1 MPINLSEKGDSPWM
15 IHKILWATD
24 GSKDASEALKYVD
37 MFAVKYKASV
47 IGLSVVP
54 EYHGV
59 IEGFSE
65 EEKDRFVRWME
76 GSVKEKEKKRLEDI
90 ERAFG
95 ARGIIFRKELVDGI
109 PYREILRVATE
120 KKVDLIAMGKG
131 RAAEK
136 SILGGTALKVLRKSN
151 IPVLTAREDSRG
163 LGMKR
168 ILVPTDQSRGLY
180 RDFKYAIELSKSFG
194 ARVYILNVVETGE
207 QMFPL
212 EIIEQMKGFCF
223 RELNENIGKVKIG
236 EDIDVAVEASKN
248 AWSGIIRFV
257 DSKDIDLI
265 VMMTY
270 GGGRLKE
277 EFIGS
282 VTQKVIQEAPCPVLT
297 ITPYS

>member
-1 MPINLSEKGDSPWM
+1 M

-24 GSKDASEALKYVD
+24 GSNDASEALKYVD
-37 MFAVKYKASV
+37 MLAVKYKASV

-54 EYHGV
+54 EYLGV

-65 EEKDRFVRWME
+65 EEKDRFGKWME
-76 GSVKEKEKKRLEDI
+76 GSVKEKEKKRLEDV
-90 ERAFG
+90 ERDFS
-95 ARGIIFRKELVDGI
+95 ARGLTFRKELVDGI

-120 KKVDLIAMGKG
+120 KKVNLIAMGKG

-136 SILGGTALKVLRKSN
+136 SILGGTALKVLRKSS
-151 IPVLTAREDSRG
+151 IPVLTAREDSQRSG
-163 LGMKR
+163 IKR

-236 EDIDVAVEASKN
+236 ENIDVAVEASKN
-248 AWSGIIRFV
+248 AWSGIIKFV

-270 GGGRLKE
+270 GGGKFKE

>member
-1 MPINLSEKGDSPWM
+1 M

-37 MFAVKYKASV
+37 MLAAKYKATV

-54 EYHGV
+54 EYRGV

-65 EEKDRFVRWME
+65 EEKNRFVKWME
-76 GSVKEKEKKRLEDI
+76 GSVKEMWKKRLEDI
-90 ERAFG
+90 ERDFS
-95 ARGIIFRKELVDGI
+95 ARGLIFRKELVDGI
-109 PYREILRVATE
+109 PYKEVLRVATE
-120 KKVDLIAMGKG
+120 NKVNLIAMGKG

-136 SILGGTALKVLRKSN
+136 SILGGTALKVLRRSN
-151 IPVLTAREDSRG
+151 IPVLTAREDSRRPDI
-163 LGMKR
+163 KR

-180 RDFKYAIELSKSFG
+180 RDFKYAVELSKMFG
-194 ARVYILNVVETGE
+194 ARIYILNVVETGE

-223 RELNENIGKVKIG
+223 RELSENIGKVKVG
-236 EDIDVAVEASKN
+236 ENIDVSVEASKN
-248 AWSGIIRFV
+248 AWSGIIKFV

-270 GGGRLKE
+270 GGGKFKE

>member
-1 MPINLSEKGDSPWM
+1 M

-24 GSKDASEALKYVD
+24 GSKDASEALKYVE
-37 MFAVKYKASV
+37 MLAVKYKASV

-54 EYHGV
+54 EYRGV

-65 EEKDRFVRWME
+65 EEKERFVKWME
-76 GSVKEKEKKRLEDI
+76 GSVREKEKKRLQDI
-90 ERAFG
+90 ERDFS
-95 ARGIIFRKELVDGI
+95 ARGLIFKKELADGI

-120 KKVDLIAMGKG
+120 NNVNLIAMGKG
-131 RAAEK
+131 RAEEK

-151 IPVLTAREDSRG
+151 IPVLTAREDSR
-163 LGMKR
+163 R
-168 ILVPTDQSRGLY
+168 SEIESILVPTDQSRGLY

-223 RELNENIGKVKIG
+223 RELNENVGKVKIG
-236 EDIDVAVEASKN
+236 ENIDVAVEASKN
-248 AWSGIIRFV
+248 AWSGIIKFV
-257 DSKDIDLI
+257 NSKDIDLI

-270 GGGRLKE
+270 GGGKLKE

>member
-1 MPINLSEKGDSPWM
+1 M

-24 GSKDASEALKYVD
+24 GSRDASEALKYVD
-37 MFAVKYKASV
+37 MLAVKYKASV

-65 EEKDRFVRWME
+65 EEKDRFVKWME

-90 ERAFG
+90 ESDFS
-95 ARGIIFRKELVDGI
+95 ARGLIFRKELVDGI

-120 KKVDLIAMGKG
+120 KKVNLIAMGKG
-131 RAAEK
+131 RAVEK

-151 IPVLTAREDSRG
+151 IPVLTAREDSRRSG
-163 LGMKR
+163 IKR

-194 ARVYILNVVETGE
+194 ARIYLLNVVETGE

-236 EDIDVAVEASKN
+236 ENIDVAVEASKN
-248 AWSGIIRFV
+248 AWSGIIKFV

-270 GGGRLKE
+270 GGGKLKE

>member
-1 MPINLSEKGDSPWM
+1 M

-37 MFAVKYKASV
+37 MLAVKYKASV

-54 EYHGV
+54 EYLGV

-65 EEKDRFVRWME
+65 EEKDRFVKWME
-76 GSVKEKEKKRLEDI
+76 GSVKEKEKRRLEDI
-90 ERAFG
+90 ERDFS
-95 ARGIIFRKELVDGI
+95 ARGLTFRKELVDGI

-120 KKVDLIAMGKG
+120 KRVNLIAMGKG

-136 SILGGTALKVLRKSN
+136 SILGGTALKVLRKSS
-151 IPVLTAREDSRG
+151 IPVLTAREDSRRSG
-163 LGMKR
+163 IKR

-194 ARVYILNVVETGE
+194 AGVYILNIVETGE

-236 EDIDVAVEASKN
+236 ENIDVAVEASKN
-248 AWSGIIRFV
+248 AWSGIIKFV

-270 GGGRLKE
+270 GGGKFKE

-297 ITPYS
+297 ITPY

>member
-1 MPINLSEKGDSPWM
+1 M

-24 GSKDASEALKYVD
+24 GSKDASEALKYVE
-37 MFAVKYKASV
+37 MFAANFKASV

-54 EYHGV
+54 EYRGV

-65 EEKDRFVRWME
+65 EEKNRFAKWME
-76 GSVKEKEKKRLEDI
+76 ESVKEKSRKRLENI
-90 ERAFG
+90 ERDFS
-95 ARGIIFRKELVDGI
+95 ARGLVFKKELVDGI
-109 PYREILRVATE
+109 PYKEILRVANE
-120 KKVDLIAMGKG
+120 NKVNLVAMGKG

-136 SILGGTALKVLRKSN
+136 SILGGTALKVLRRSN
-151 IPVLTAREDSRG
+151 IPVLTAREDSRRSG
-163 LGMKR
+163 IRR

-180 RDFKYAIELSKSFG
+180 RDFKYAVELSKTFG
-194 ARVYILNVVETGE
+194 ARIYILNVVETGE
-207 QMFPL
+207 HMFPL

-223 RELNENIGKVKIG
+223 RELSENIGKVKVG

-248 AWSGIIRFV
+248 AWNGIIKFV

-270 GGGRLKE
+270 GGGKFKE

-282 VTQKVIQEAPCPVLT
+282 VTHKVIQEAPCQVLT
-297 ITPYS
+297 ITP

>member
-1 MPINLSEKGDSPWM
+1 M

-24 GSKDASEALKYVD
+24 GSRDASEALKYVE
-37 MFAVKYKASV
+37 MLAVKYKASV

-54 EYHGV
+54 QYKRV

-65 EEKDRFVRWME
+65 EDKDRFVKWME
-76 GSVKEKEKKRLEDI
+76 GSVRERERKRLQDVETD
-90 ERAFG
+90 FS
-95 ARGIIFRKELVDGI
+95 ARGLIFKKELVDGI

-120 KKVDLIAMGKG
+120 NKVHLIAMGKG
-131 RAAEK
+131 RAEEK

-151 IPVLTAREDSRG
+151 IPVLTAREDSRRSG
-163 LGMKR
+163 IKS
-168 ILVPTDQSRGLY
+168 ILVPTDQSRGLH
-180 RDFKYAIELSKSFG
+180 RDFKYAIELSKLFG
-194 ARVYILNVVETGE
+194 ARIYILNVVETGE
-207 QMFPL
+207 HMFPL

-223 RELNENIGKVKIG
+223 RELNENVGKVKIG
-236 EDIDVAVEASKN
+236 ENIDVAVEASKN
-248 AWSGIIRFV
+248 AWTGIIKFV

-270 GGGRLKE
+270 GGGKVKE

>member
-1 MPINLSEKGDSPWM
+1 M

-37 MFAVKYKASV
+37 MLALKYKASV

-65 EEKDRFVRWME
+65 EERSRFVKWME
-76 GSVKEKEKKRLEDI
+76 ESVKETERKRLEDI
-90 ERAFG
+90 ERDFS
-95 ARGIIFRKELVDGI
+95 ARGLIFRKELVDGI
-109 PYREILRVATE
+109 PYKEILRVATE
-120 KKVDLIAMGKG
+120 NKVNLIAMGKG
-131 RAAEK
+131 RAVEK
-136 SILGGTALKVLRKSN
+136 SILGGTALKVLRRSN
-151 IPVLTAREDSRG
+151 IPVLTAREDSRRSG
-163 LGMKR
+163 IKR

-180 RDFKYAIELSKSFG
+180 RDFKYGIELSKTFG
-194 ARVYILNVVETGE
+194 ARIYLLNVVETGE
-207 QMFPL
+207 HLFPL
-212 EIIEQMKGFCF
+212 EIIEQMKGFCL

-236 EDIDVAVEASKN
+236 ESIEVAVEASKN
-248 AWSGIIRFV
+248 AWSGIIKFV
-257 DSKDIDLI
+257 DSRDIDLI

-270 GGGRLKE
+270 GGGKFKE

>member
-1 MPINLSEKGDSPWM
+1 M

-37 MFAVKYKASV
+37 MLAVKHKATV

-59 IEGFSE
+59 IEGFSK
-65 EEKDRFVRWME
+65 EEKDRFVKWME
-76 GSVKEKEKKRLEDI
+76 GSVKEKEKKRLEDV
-90 ERAFG
+90 ERDFS
-95 ARGIIFRKELVDGI
+95 ARGLIFRKELVDGI

-120 KKVDLIAMGKG
+120 KKVNLIAMGKG
-131 RAAEK
+131 RATEK

-151 IPVLTAREDSRG
+151 IPVLTAREDSRRSG
-163 LGMKR
+163 IKR

-236 EDIDVAVEASKN
+236 ENIDVAVEASKN
-248 AWSGIIRFV
+248 AWSGIIKFV

-270 GGGRLKE
+270 GGGKFKD

-282 VTQKVIQEAPCPVLT
+282 ATQKVIQEAPCPVLT

>member
-1 MPINLSEKGDSPWM
+1 M

-24 GSKDASEALKYVD
+24 GSSDASEALKYVD
-37 MFAVKYKASV
+37 MLAVKYKASV

-54 EYHGV
+54 EYLGV

-65 EEKDRFVRWME
+65 EEKDRFSKWME
-76 GSVKEKEKKRLEDI
+76 GSVKEKEKKRLENV
-90 ERAFG
+90 ERDFS
-95 ARGIIFRKELVDGI
+95 ARGLSFRKELVDGI

-120 KKVDLIAMGKG
+120 QKVNLIAMGKG

-136 SILGGTALKVLRKSN
+136 SILGGTALKVLRKSS
-151 IPVLTAREDSRG
+151 IPVLTAREDSQRSG
-163 LGMKR
+163 IKR

-236 EDIDVAVEASKN
+236 ENIDVAVEASKN
-248 AWSGIIRFV
+248 AWSGIIKFV

-270 GGGRLKE
+270 GGGKFKE

>member
-1 MPINLSEKGDSPWM
+1 MV
-15 IHKILWATD
+15 HKIIWATD

-37 MFAVKYKASV
+37 MLAVKYKASV

-54 EYHGV
+54 DYNGV
-59 IEGFSE
+59 IEGFPA
-65 EEKDRFVRWME
+65 EEKNRFVKWMD

-90 ERAFG
+90 EKGFS
-95 ARGIIFRKELVDGI
+95 ARGLIFRKELVDGI
-109 PYREILRVATE
+109 PYKEILRVATE
-120 KKVDLIAMGKG
+120 NKVNLIAMGKG
-131 RAAEK
+131 RAAER

-151 IPVLTAREDSRG
+151 IPLLTAREDSGRSG
-163 LGMKR
+163 IKR

-180 RDFKYAIELSKSFG
+180 RDFKYAIELSKAFG
-194 ARVYILNVVETGE
+194 ARIYILNVVETGE
-207 QMFPL
+207 QRFPP
-212 EIIEQMKGFCF
+212 EILDQMKGFCF

-236 EDIDVAVEASKN
+236 ENIDVSVEASKN
-248 AWSGIIRFV
+248 AWSGIIKFV

-270 GGGRLKE
+270 GGGKFKE

>member
-1 MPINLSEKGDSPWM
+1 M

-24 GSKDASEALKYVD
+24 GSRDASEALKYVD
-37 MFAVKYKASV
+37 MLAVKYKASV

-65 EEKDRFVRWME
+65 EEKDRFVKWME

-90 ERAFG
+90 ESDFS
-95 ARGIIFRKELVDGI
+95 ARGLIFRKELVDGI

-120 KKVDLIAMGKG
+120 KKVNLIAMGKG

-151 IPVLTAREDSRG
+151 IPVLTAREDSRRSG
-163 LGMKR
+163 IKR

-180 RDFKYAIELSKSFG
+180 RDFKYAIELAKSFG
-194 ARVYILNVVETGE
+194 ARIYLLNVVETGE

-236 EDIDVAVEASKN
+236 ENIDVAVEASKN
-248 AWSGIIRFV
+248 AWSGIIKFV
-257 DSKDIDLI
+257 ESKDIDLI

-270 GGGRLKE
+270 GGGKLKE

>member
-1 MPINLSEKGDSPWM
+1 M

-37 MFAVKYKASV
+37 MLAVKYKASV

-65 EEKDRFVRWME
+65 EEKDRFVKWME
-76 GSVKEKEKKRLEDI
+76 GSVKEKEKRRLEDI
-90 ERAFG
+90 ERDFS
-95 ARGIIFRKELVDGI
+95 ARGLTFRKELVDGI

-120 KKVDLIAMGKG
+120 QKVNLIAMGKG

-136 SILGGTALKVLRKSN
+136 SILGGTALKVLRKSS
-151 IPVLTAREDSRG
+151 IPVLTAREDSQRSG
-163 LGMKR
+163 IKR

-236 EDIDVAVEASKN
+236 ENIDVAVEASKN
-248 AWSGIIRFV
+248 AWSGIIKFV

-270 GGGRLKE
+270 GGGKFKE

-297 ITPYS
+297 ITPY

>member
-1 MPINLSEKGDSPWM
+1 M

-24 GSKDASEALKYVD
+24 GSNDASEALKYVD
-37 MFAVKYKASV
+37 MLAVKYKASV

-65 EEKDRFVRWME
+65 EEKDRFGKWME
-76 GSVKEKEKKRLEDI
+76 GSVKEKEKKRLEDV
-90 ERAFG
+90 ERGFSATG
-95 ARGIIFRKELVDGI
+95 LIFRKELVDGI

-120 KKVDLIAMGKG
+120 KKVNLIAMGKG

-136 SILGGTALKVLRKSN
+136 SILGGTALKVLRKSS
-151 IPVLTAREDSRG
+151 IPVLTAREDSQRSG
-163 LGMKR
+163 IKR

-180 RDFKYAIELSKSFG
+180 RDFKYAVELSKSFG

-236 EDIDVAVEASKN
+236 ENIDVAVEASKN
-248 AWSGIIRFV
+248 AWSGIIKFV

-270 GGGRLKE
+270 GGGKFKE

-297 ITPYS
+297 ITPY

>member
-1 MPINLSEKGDSPWM
+1 M

-37 MFAVKYKASV
+37 MLAVKYKASV

-54 EYHGV
+54 EYQGV

-65 EEKDRFVRWME
+65 EERDRFVKWME
-76 GSVKEKEKKRLEDI
+76 GSVRDKEKKRLQDI
-90 ERAFG
+90 ERDFS
-95 ARGIIFRKELVDGI
+95 ARGLNFKKVLADGI

-120 KKVDLIAMGKG
+120 NNVNLIAMGKG
-131 RAAEK
+131 RAEEK

-151 IPVLTAREDSRG
+151 IPVLTAREDSRRSEI
-163 LGMKR
+163 KC

-223 RELNENIGKVKIG
+223 RELNENVGKVKIG
-236 EDIDVAVEASKN
+236 ENIDVAVEASKN
-248 AWSGIIRFV
+248 AWSGIIKFV
-257 DSKDIDLI
+257 KSKDIDLI

-270 GGGRLKE
+270 GGGKLKE

>member
-1 MPINLSEKGDSPWM
+1 M

-54 EYHGV
+54 EYQGV
-59 IEGFSE
+59 IEGFSQE
-65 EEKDRFVRWME
+65 ERDRFVKWMD
-76 GSVKEKEKKRLEDI
+76 GSVREKEKKRLQDV
-90 ERAFG
+90 ERDFS
-95 ARGIIFRKELVDGI
+95 ARGLIFKKELVDGI

-120 KKVDLIAMGKG
+120 NNVNLIAMGKG
-131 RAAEK
+131 RAEEK
-136 SILGGTALKVLRKSN
+136 SILGGTALKVLRKSK
-151 IPVLTAREDSRG
+151 IPVLTAREDSRRSEI
-163 LGMKR
+163 KS

-180 RDFKYAIELSKSFG
+180 RDFKYAIELSKLFG

-223 RELNENIGKVKIG
+223 RELNENVGKVNIG
-236 EDIDVAVEASKN
+236 ENTDVAVEASKN
-248 AWSGIIRFV
+248 AWSGIIKFV

-270 GGGRLKE
+270 GGGKFKE

-282 VTQKVIQEAPCPVLT
+282 VAQKVIQEAPCPVLT
-297 ITPYS
+297 IIPYS

>member
-1 MPINLSEKGDSPWM
+1 M

-24 GSKDASEALKYVD
+24 GSNDASEALKYVD
-37 MFAVKYKASV
+37 MLAVKYKASV

-54 EYHGV
+54 EYLGV

-65 EEKDRFVRWME
+65 EEKDRFGKWME
-76 GSVKEKEKKRLEDI
+76 GSVKEKEKKRLENV
-90 ERAFG
+90 ERDFS
-95 ARGIIFRKELVDGI
+95 ARGLTFRKELVDGI

-120 KKVDLIAMGKG
+120 QKVNLIAMGKG

-136 SILGGTALKVLRKSN
+136 SILGGTALKVLRKSS
-151 IPVLTAREDSRG
+151 IPVLTAREDSQRSG
-163 LGMKR
+163 IKR

-236 EDIDVAVEASKN
+236 ENIDVAVEASKN
-248 AWSGIIRFV
+248 AWSGIIKFV

-270 GGGRLKE
+270 GGGKFKE

>member
-1 MPINLSEKGDSPWM
+1 M

-37 MFAVKYKASV
+37 LLAFKYKASV

-54 EYHGV
+54 DYRGV
-59 IEGFSE
+59 IKGFPIE
-65 EEKDRFVRWME
+65 ERNKFVKWMD
-76 GSVKEKEKKRLEDI
+76 GSVKEKEKKRLEEI
-90 ERAFG
+90 EKDFT
-95 ARGIIFRKELVDGI
+95 ARGLIFKEELVDGI
-109 PYREILRVATE
+109 PYKEILRVAAE
-120 KKVDLIAMGKG
+120 KKVNLIAMGKG
-131 RAAEK
+131 RAAER

-151 IPVLTAREDSRG
+151 IPVLTAREDSRRSG
-163 LGMKR
+163 IKR

-180 RDFKYAIELSKSFG
+180 RDFKYANELSKLFG
-194 ARVYILNVVETGE
+194 ARIYILNVVETGE
-207 QMFPL
+207 HMFPL
-212 EIIEQMKGFCF
+212 EIVEQMKGFCL
-223 RELNENIGKVKIG
+223 RELKENIGKVKIS
-236 EDIDVAVEASKN
+236 ENIDVSVEASKN
-248 AWSGIIRFV
+248 AWSGIIKFV

-297 ITPYS
+297 ITPY